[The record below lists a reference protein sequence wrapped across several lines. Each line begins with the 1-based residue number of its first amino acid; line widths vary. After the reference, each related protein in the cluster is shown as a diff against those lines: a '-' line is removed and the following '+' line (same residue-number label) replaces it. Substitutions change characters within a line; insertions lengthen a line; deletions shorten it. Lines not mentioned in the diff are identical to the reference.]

1 MSEADL
7 FRQYAKEAMSES
19 SEVTSDDE
27 KRSLID
33 LACIWVQAALMSE
46 RVFGSSFTSSPRD
59 TSWSRIADLLDRPPI
74 AAEFLISVIS
84 ALIGAE
90 VREIMSCEKSGDK
103 KVERGY
109 WVVVGLRLP
118 RRLCSRSSE
127 TPSVTKNLGCGPSIR
142 RRRRTA
148 TPKRR

>member
-59 TSWSRIADLLDRPPI
+59 TS
-74 AAEFLISVIS
+74 
-84 ALIGAE
+84 
-90 VREIMSCEKSGDK
+90 
-103 KVERGY
+103 
-109 WVVVGLRLP
+109 
-118 RRLCSRSSE
+118 
-127 TPSVTKNLGCGPSIR
+127 
-142 RRRRTA
+142 
-148 TPKRR
+148 